1 MCFKC
6 IQSIQTFHSNFKT
19 QNWGFILKQLAVSD
33 IVNIHLSVLE
43 TFNPPIKFARIVAS
57 KLGSNSLYLK

>member
-19 QNWGFILKQLAVSD
+19 QSWDSILKLLAVSD
-33 IVNIHLSVLE
+33 IVNIHLSALE
-43 TFNPPIKFARIVAS
+43 IFNRPIKFAKIVAS